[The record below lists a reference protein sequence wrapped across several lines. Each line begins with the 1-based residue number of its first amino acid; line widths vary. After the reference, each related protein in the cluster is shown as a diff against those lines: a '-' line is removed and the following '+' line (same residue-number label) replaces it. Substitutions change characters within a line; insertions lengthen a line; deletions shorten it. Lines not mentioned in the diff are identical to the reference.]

1 MLMIPAGVCQKCR
14 EADRKETMLRSLKD
28 IQGYQVNATD
38 GDIGTV
44 ANILFDDKDW
54 AIRYLVVETG
64 GFFDNHRVLIS
75 PISFGEPDWSAK
87 QFPLA
92 LTMAKV
98 KDSPGID
105 TDKPVSRQHERDL
118 HGYYGYPYYWG
129 YSGIWGMGA
138 YPSMLANARFDEPIT
153 AGPGP
158 ALYDVHLRSAAELR
172 GYHIQGSDDAIG
184 HLEDLIIDD
193 ETWAMRYL
201 VIDTSNW
208 WFGKKV
214 LVSPLWAGKISWA
227 ERNVYVDMSRQ
238 SIKDSPQW
246 IPGEAIDR
254 EYETD
259 LYNYYGRPPYWSI
272 DRRADT
278 K

>member
-1 MLMIPAGVCQKCR
+1 
-14 EADRKETMLRSLKD
+14 MLRSLKD
-28 IQGYQVNATD
+28 IHGYQVNATD

-44 ANILFDDKDW
+44 SNFLFDDKDW
-54 AIRYLVVETG
+54 TVRYLVVETG

-75 PISFGEPDWSAK
+75 PISFGEPEWSAK
-87 QFPLA
+87 RFPLA
-92 LTMAKV
+92 LTMDKV
-98 KDSPGID
+98 KNSPGID
-105 TDKPVSRQHERDL
+105 TDKPVSRQHECDF

-129 YSGIWGMGA
+129 YSGTWAMGA
-138 YPSMLANARFDEPIT
+138 YPSMLANAKFNEPNT
-153 AGPGP
+153 ASQDP

-172 GYHIQGSDDAIG
+172 GYHIQGSDDTIG

-193 ETWAMRYL
+193 ETWTVRYL

-214 LVSPLWAGKISWA
+214 LVSPLWAGRISWE
-227 ERNVYVDMSRQ
+227 ERNVHVDMSRQ
-238 SIKDSPQW
+238 SIKESPQW
-246 IPGEAIDR
+246 IPNEAINR
-254 EYETD
+254 QYETN

-272 DRRADT
+272 DRETVT